1 MVMGKFLADI
11 WNGKTFS
18 LAKHYWLFLVLP
30 SAVFT
35 VLVKV
40 LDFNSLSFNP
50 ISYGWVS
57 GILWT
62 ITVIV
67 FVVGYVGLINCARIR
82 SFRGWSGVAVTLTTI
97 GAVLSVLKIV
107 ANFSENPLNDV
118 QQLYDSVA
126 SINAQ
131 LPKKV
136 DAITTLTKAEYS
148 NNVFTY
154 YLEIDPTAYQSPN
167 WSTDR
172 LKANITTNA
181 CSTFKGS
188 LGTFALRSVR
198 YVYETG
204 ARDNLVIEV
213 GERDCEG
220 AR

>member
-1 MVMGKFLADI
+1 ME
-11 WNGKTFS
+11 
-18 LAKHYWLFLVLP
+18 
-30 SAVFT
+30 
-35 VLVKV
+35 
-40 LDFNSLSFNP
+40 
-50 ISYGWVS
+50 
-57 GILWT
+57 
-62 ITVIV
+62 
-67 FVVGYVGLINCARIR
+67 LINCARIR
-82 SFRGWSGVAVTLTTI
+82 RFRGWSSVAVTLTTI
-97 GAVLSVLKIV
+97 GAVLSLLKIV
-107 ANFSENPLNDV
+107 ATFSENPLNDV

-126 SINAQ
+126 AINAQ

-154 YLEIDPTAYQSPN
+154 YYEIEPTAYQSPN

-188 LGTFALRSVR
+188 LGTPALRSVR
-198 YVYETG
+198 YVYKTG

-213 GERDCEG
+213 GERDCER